1 MKIRTFG
8 SLIVQGIHSLW
19 RNGWMS
25 VASIGTVTIT
35 LFIFGLFFLIVLN
48 TNHIAGSV
56 ESDVEIAAFLVQD
69 LSESEVAEVG
79 NRIGKIRGVNEVV
92 FIPKEQSLE
101 ELTKTFGKDHNLLA
115 SLDGKNPLPDYFRI
129 KTLDPTEVG
138 TVARLIN
145 RMAEVDEVR
154 YGQEYVDKLFAVTH
168 WVRLAGVALMS
179 LLSIAAIFL
188 IATTIRLTVFARRR
202 EIAIMRL
209 VGATNWFIRWPFF
222 LEGTFLGL
230 IGASLAVFILL
241 FSYLGVIDQLSQAI
255 PFVPLMTDPELLK
268 QLLGGMILAGMLL
281 GACGSAISL
290 RKFLQI

>member
-69 LSESEVAEVG
+69 LSEAEVAEVG